1 MAGPMGG
8 GRGGGFGGG
17 SRGSGFGG
25 GGGRGF
31 GGGSHG
37 GGFGRGP
44 YHRGPRFGYGYYRR
58 PFFFGFGPRYY
69 GYGGSLMGALM
80 APIVLLLLVA
90 VVTFSMIGSALAHA
104 ANGGIISYNER
115 TFQTYAGNEYRKQ
128 FGAQEE
134 DNILIVFLTNEEA
147 DGYYCIAYGGDNIE
161 YDINDLFGNEDTVF
175 GKVVNDSIAKPYEF
189 SLASNLGRVIH
200 VMEKNVLDL
209 NLKSSYKKGTPE
221 DTRDPLK
228 MVNYTELSLNEDTVN
243 DELASFT
250 ESTGIPIMIVVQDME
265 TVFGKSLPIEDIFM
279 LIIFAVISVGAIVVI
294 VRTVKNRSKFRQGN
308 PEDDYKNDRNNNRW

>member
-69 GYGGSLMGALM
+69 GYGGGLMGALM

-147 DGYYCIAYGGDNIE
+147 DGYYCIAYGGENIE
-161 YDINDLFGNEDTVF
+161 YDINDLFGNENTIF
-175 GKVVNDSIAKPYEF
+175 GRVVKDSIAKPYEF

-200 VMEKNVLDL
+200 EMEKNVLDL

-243 DELASFT
+243 NELASFT

-265 TVFGKSLPIEDIFM
+265 TVFGKNLPIEDIFM
-279 LIIFAVISVGAIVVI
+279 LIVFAVISVGAIVVI